1 MEISVLNGM
10 NLLTWWTTG
19 VQFKWNLIHGIIQ
32 VLDSYKYYCFQHT
45 MEVIKVEPDLDAESL
60 NRSPIFE
67 DPRFEETE
75 DRDQD
80 PLLIKSAEVKQEV
93 KVSVLLVHALCK
105 GVCTDRFSL
114 IRVTLITKLT
124 FYCYV

>member
-1 MEISVLNGM
+1 MEL
-10 NLLTWWTTG
+10 
-19 VQFKWNLIHGIIQ
+19 
-32 VLDSYKYYCFQHT
+32 
-45 MEVIKVEPDLDAESL
+45 IKVEPDLDTESL
-60 NRSPIFE
+60 NRYPFYE

-93 KVSVLLVHALCK
+93 KVSVPLVHALCK
-105 GVCTDRFSL
+105 GFCKDRFSL
-114 IRVTLITKLT
+114 AHITLITKLT